1 MKISEHTAA
10 WMRAAL
16 EGKKIQWRNRNSNP
30 DNWFYADDFDKD
42 AVFLTQPDV
51 YEVRIK
57 PDLIVVNG
65 IEVPAPIKA
74 ELKEDEIFWVADPTA
89 EGGVSGPLY
98 WIGNSTELMWLG
110 IGILHKEKEPAA
122 AHSKAMLAHK
132 PG

>member
-1 MKISEHTAA
+1 MKISEDTAA

-16 EGKKIQWRNRNSNP
+16 EGKKIQWRNRNSCP

-57 PDLIVVNG
+57 PDVIVVNG
-65 IEVPAPIKA
+65 IEVPAPERVRPRLRTTYYVPSLVSQEYVIQYEWCEVDRDDMHLSREVVHLEKA
-74 ELKEDEIFWVADPTA
+74 NAV
-89 EGGVSGPLY
+89 
-98 WIGNSTELMWLG
+98 
-110 IGILHKEKEPAA
+110 
-122 AHSKAMLAHK
+122 AHSKAMLSHK